1 VPATT
6 TARGRDVRGILLLDK
21 PRGITSNRAL
31 QRVKRLYGAAKA
43 GHTGS
48 LDPLATGMLPICLG
62 AATRLGTFLLDAHKV
77 YRVTARLGIATDTG
91 DADGAIT
98 ERRDAPRPSEPELRA
113 ALARFEGDIE
123 QTPPMYSALKHDGV
137 RLYKLARR
145 GTVVARAPRRVSIR
159 ELKLERYAWPDAELL
174 VRCSKGTYVR
184 SLVVDIAAALGT
196 IAHVAELRRLA
207 VEPFDGEPMTTIE
220 ELESLAGSGGT
231 SALDARLLPP
241 ERALPGWPEVLLSRD
256 AAERLARG
264 QAVAADPAWPQGRVM
279 VYREPR
285 ELVAIG
291 EVTPERRLAPRRVF
305 AR

>member
-1 VPATT
+1 MSAT

-48 LDPLATGMLPICLG
+48 LDPLATGMLPICFG
-62 AATRLGTFLLDAHKV
+62 AATRLGGFLLDARKT
-77 YRVTARLGIATDTG
+77 YRVTARLGVATDTG

-98 ERRDAPRPSEPELRA
+98 QRRDAPQPTEPELRA
-113 ALARFEGDIE
+113 ALVQFEGDIE

-137 RLYKLARR
+137 RLYRLARS
-145 GTVVARAPRRVSIR
+145 GAVVARAPRRVSIR
-159 ELKLERYAWPDAELL
+159 ELALEHYAWPDAELF

-196 IAHVAELRRLA
+196 VAHVAELRRLA
-207 VEPFDGEPMTTIE
+207 VEPFDVEPMTT
-220 ELESLAGSGGT
+220 LEALEALAASGGA
-231 SALDARLLPP
+231 SALDARLLPAD
-241 ERALPGWPEVLLSRD
+241 RALAGWPSVLLSSE
-256 AAERLARG
+256 AADRIAHG
-264 QAVAADPAWPQGRVM
+264 QAVAADPAWPLGRVK
-279 VYREPR
+279 VYRDPGD
-285 ELVAIG
+285 LLAIG
-291 EVTPERRLAPRRVF
+291 EVTADRRLAPQRVF

>member
-1 VPATT
+1 MPAT

-62 AATRLGTFLLDAHKV
+62 AATRLGTFLLDAQKV

-91 DADGAIT
+91 DADGAVT
-98 ERRDAPRPSEPELRA
+98 ERRDAPRPTEPELRA

-123 QTPPMYSALKHDGV
+123 QTPPMYSALKHGGV
-137 RLYKLARR
+137 RLYRLARS
-145 GTVVARAPRRVSIR
+145 GVVVPRAPRRVSIR
-159 ELKLERYAWPDAELL
+159 ELKLERYAWPDAELF
-174 VRCSKGTYVR
+174 VRCSKGTYIR

-207 VEPFDGEPMTTIE
+207 VDPFEGEPMTTLE
-220 ELESLAGSGGT
+220 ELEALGAAGGT
-231 SALDARLLPP
+231 SALDARLLPAD
-241 ERALPGWPEVLLSRD
+241 RALAAWPSVSLSAE
-256 AAERLARG
+256 AAERIAHG
-264 QAVAADPAWPQGRVM
+264 QAVAADPAWPEGRVR
-279 VYREPR
+279 VYREPG
-285 ELVAIG
+285 ELLAIG
-291 EVTPERRLAPRRVF
+291 EVTADRRLAPQRVF
-305 AR
+305 PR